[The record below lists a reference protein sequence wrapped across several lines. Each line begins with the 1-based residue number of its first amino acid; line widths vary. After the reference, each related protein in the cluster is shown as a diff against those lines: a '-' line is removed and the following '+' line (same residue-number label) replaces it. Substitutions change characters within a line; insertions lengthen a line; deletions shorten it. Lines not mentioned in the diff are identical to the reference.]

1 MWVCPKLRESW
12 WVLANTCS
20 VSESKHIRTSRLK
33 SSLSESEMSLTW
45 KEKPGF
51 FRHTT
56 PQGSSSVVVHILRQR
71 GVDPKEQDR
80 FFSPNYDRDLHD
92 PFLFLDME
100 KVVGRIDAARKEG
113 EKVGVFGDFD
123 ADGVTSSVIIR
134 ETLQSLGINFIVH
147 IPHKID
153 EGHGLS
159 RKAIARFSAEGVRL
173 ILTLDCGMMNHA
185 EIAEAKALGMETIVI
200 DHHHVP
206 EVLPEAFAII
216 NPKIPTD
223 TYPFHELCGA
233 GTSFKVATAL
243 YRRLMPERLDEL
255 KWLLDVTA
263 IGTVADVMPLIGE
276 NRVLVKYGLIVLQK
290 TRRPG
295 LQEMYAVGRIPIDDR
310 QPPTARMIA
319 FQIAPRINAA
329 SRMAHAETAHELLAT
344 TDRVQAR
351 LLALELEGH
360 NVARQKVSQAA
371 AENVRAVAELRFSE
385 EKFIIA
391 TGPEF
396 PLGVVGLVA
405 GKVAHELGKPTG
417 VFQQGETTSTG
428 SFRSIVGFNVIEAL
442 EACADLFEKFGGH
455 EQAAGLTIR
464 NDRMEA
470 FIERFKAIVDDRL
483 RHVETVPELLLD
495 AEIHPDDL
503 SIDLARSLSSLAPFG
518 EGNPEPVFQMS
529 NLEVREARMVGKD
542 AKHWKLTLGH
552 TSGKGTFDAVGWSMV
567 SKHADLKPGERLSI
581 ACQLEEN
588 SWNGRTALQLKLLDL
603 RRAK

>member
-1 MWVCPKLRESW
+1 MTLV
-12 WVLANTCS
+12 
-20 VSESKHIRTSRLK
+20 
-33 SSLSESEMSLTW
+33 W

-51 FRHTT
+51 FRFTA
-56 PQGSSSVVVHILRQR
+56 PEGPSSVIAHILRQR
-71 GVDPKEQDR
+71 GVDPEQHDR
-80 FFSPNYDRDLHD
+80 FFAPNYDRDLHD
-92 PFLFLDME
+92 PFLFRDMD
-100 KVVGRIDAARKEG
+100 KVVARIEQAREAG
-113 EKVGVFGDFD
+113 ERVGVFGDFD

-134 ETLQSLGINFIVH
+134 ETLEMLGVEIVVH

-159 RKAIARFSAEGVRL
+159 RKAIDRFSAEGVRL

-185 EIAEAKALGMETIVI
+185 EIAEAKVRGMETIVI

-206 EVLPEAFAII
+206 EVLPDAFALI
-216 NPKIPTD
+216 NPKIPAD
-223 TYPFHELCGA
+223 TYPFRELCGA

-243 YRRLMPERLDEL
+243 YRRLMPDRLDEL
-255 KWLLDVTA
+255 KWLLDVAA

-310 QPPTARMIA
+310 HPPTARMIA

-329 SRMAHAETAHELLAT
+329 SRMAHAETAHELLTT
-344 TDRVQAR
+344 TDRVRAR
-351 LLALELEGH
+351 LLALELESY

-391 TGPEF
+391 AGPEF

-405 GKVAHELGKPTG
+405 GKIAHELGKPTG
-417 VFQQGETTSTG
+417 VFQRGETTSTG
-428 SFRSIVGFNVIEAL
+428 SFRSIPGFSVIEAL
-442 EACADLFEKFGGH
+442 EECADLFEKFGGH
-455 EQAAGLTIR
+455 EQAAGLTIQ

-470 FIERFKAIVDDRL
+470 FIKRFKGIVDDRL
-483 RHVETVPELLLD
+483 KDIETVPELLLD
-495 AEIHPDDL
+495 SELHPGDL
-503 SIDLARSLSSLAPFG
+503 TIELVRSISSLAPFG

-529 NLEVREARMVGKD
+529 DLEVRDARTVGKD
-542 AKHWKLTLGH
+542 SKHWKLTLGH
-552 TSGKGTFDAVGWSMV
+552 GSGQTTFDAVGWSMV
-567 SKHADLKPGERLSI
+567 SKHADLRPGERLSI

-588 SWNGRTALQLKLLDL
+588 SWNGRTTLQLKLVDL
-603 RRAK
+603 KRAA